1 MRWRTIHRFQI
12 GRSFW
17 PEGVAAEEGGAE
29 PVWKGP
35 QARWERHWPE
45 WGVRLYQ
52 LTWTNPRPQVPI
64 QSLDFIS
71 TTPKSAPF
79 LIAVTVERR

>member
-1 MRWRTIHRFQI
+1 MVYGEQI
-12 GRSFW
+12 GNWPFW
-17 PEGVAAEEGGAE
+17 PAGVPAEQGGAE

-35 QARWERHWPE
+35 QTRWENRWPE
-45 WGVRLYQ
+45 WGERLYQ
-52 LTWTNPRPQVPI
+52 LTWTNPRPEVPI